1 MAPPLCFFNFMVNSK
16 LNNKKNGYQLILILI
31 LIFVSTTTINAQKER
46 TLTLDIVTTPAMVF
60 IPFYSNLP
68 NYLIETSAKTELIGL
83 NIEWVKQEKSMNQ
96 GFLHSFFTY
105 GASFRA
111 FGLNWRKDPFNHAR
125 ENDIKARDIAYINL
139 FMGGKFIV
147 RGFERGAL
155 NFNVGPGLLMG
166 PAVQNDNVKD
176 GVFMTL
182 GLDMSMTFSYDL
194 SNR

>member
-1 MAPPLCFFNFMVNSK
+1 MKEPFFLLCLPS
-16 LNNKKNGYQLILILI
+16 NKQIHISLACRIITLLLTI
-31 LIFVSTTTINAQKER
+31 IFTSVRSEAQNKR
-46 TLTLDIVTTPAMVF
+46 ILTLDIVTTPAMVF

-83 NIEWVKQEKSMNQ
+83 NIEWIKQENSTNQ